1 MVTHWRR
8 NTYTSPATYLFIYF
22 LQDCMIYVVAQCV
35 NIDLWISLFSV
46 FLFFLFFFLVHF
58 LGEADMLKW
67 KRSRFMTTYR
77 TGWIDSYCKQSFV
90 QDHPTSFRRD
100 QNSLAYILRISD
112 GWIFSRIITST
123 LIWPIASHPTICSLS
138 SIDCVRRV
146 HQSIQHFS
154 DFLSS

>member
-1 MVTHWRR
+1 MTWSHIDVEIHIQVLLLI
-8 NTYTSPATYLFIYF
+8 YLFIFYKTVWF
-22 LQDCMIYVVAQCV
+22 MWWHSVLISIYG
-35 NIDLWISLFSV
+35 
-46 FLFFLFFFLVHF
+46 FLFFRFFYSSFFFFLVHF

-123 LIWPIASHPTICSLS
+123 LIRPIASHPTICSLS
-138 SIDCVRRV
+138 SIDSVRRFI
-146 HQSIQHFS
+146 SRFNT
-154 DFLSS
+154 FLIF